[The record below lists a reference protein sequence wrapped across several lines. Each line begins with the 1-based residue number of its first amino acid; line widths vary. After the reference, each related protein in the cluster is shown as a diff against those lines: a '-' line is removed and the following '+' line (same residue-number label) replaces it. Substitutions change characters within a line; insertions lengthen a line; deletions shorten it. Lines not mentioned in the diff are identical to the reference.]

1 MHIYILYTKHKLL
14 CVKYYCECTDC
25 KTILCIFLEIDRGQS
40 SAIRN
45 GTAYADSGT
54 KRQRWFVA
62 GKQSGGE
69 KAQRVNWRTRQY
81 GSKKHAL

>member
-1 MHIYILYTKHKLL
+1 MRALI
-14 CVKYYCECTDC
+14 C
-25 KTILCIFLEIDRGQS
+25 KKVVRIFLEIDRGQS

-54 KRQRWFVA
+54 KRQRRFVA

-69 KAQRVNWRTRQY
+69 KAQRVDRRTRQY
-81 GSKKHAL
+81 GSKKHALIIHFD